1 MNPPVSDQITRKSGS
16 NLALAFVLLPP
27 EKRAAMSALYAF
39 CRQVGDIADEDS
51 EPVERRAAELQCWR
65 EETRAICEGREASL
79 PVLQELKPFVERYR
93 LPFRLFDEL
102 ITGVEMDLVTVRYAD
117 QPSLEK
123 YCYHV
128 ASVVGLLSIE
138 IFGYSDPACRQYAD
152 ALGKALQ
159 LTNILRDV
167 GNDAQ
172 RGRIYLPLSD
182 LKAFG
187 VTEQE
192 ILAGTSSD
200 RFLALAREIDRRA
213 RACYMEAKRLL
224 PAVDRDAMMT
234 AELMGAVYWEL
245 LIQLERAG
253 FPVLD
258 PKPWRLSRGKKIR
271 IVFATW
277 LKWKL
282 GFKGGSYGG

>member
-27 EKRAAMSALYAF
+27 EKRAAMSALYAY
-39 CRQVGDIADEDS
+39 CRQVDDIADEDS
-51 EPVERRAAELQCWR
+51 VPVGRRAAELQRWR
-65 EETRAICEGREASL
+65 KETEEACAGREPTL
-79 PVLQELKPFVERYR
+79 PVLRELRPFIEKYR

-102 ITGVEMDLVTVRYAD
+102 ITGVEMDLVTVRYPDPA
-117 QPSLEK
+117 SLEK

-138 IFGYSDPACRQYAD
+138 IFEYTDPGCRLYAD

-172 RGRIYLPLSD
+172 RGRIYIPLSD
-182 LKAFG
+182 LREYG
-187 VTEQE
+187 VTEEEVLQ
-192 ILAGTSSD
+192 GRGSD
-200 RFLALAREIDRRA
+200 RFQALAREIDRRA
-213 RACYMEAKRLL
+213 RGFFAQARQLL
-224 PAVDRDAMMT
+224 PERDRESMMT

-245 LIQLERAG
+245 LMKLEREG
-253 FPVLD
+253 FPVLG
-258 PKPWRLSRGKKIR
+258 PKPARLSRARKILMVLGSWCR
-271 IVFATW
+271 
-277 LKWKL
+277 WKL
-282 GFKGGSYGG
+282 GFGVARYGG